1 MSSLL
6 TDAQK
11 TQLAADLDSVFDTFS
26 EVIVL
31 HFDSKVAT
39 ITTSANYSRYY
50 QKTSGG
56 QIKTPQH
63 ETVNAC
69 VLYLS
74 QQEVDILNADGMG
87 SQIKIPVQAGAIR
100 IRMKQS
106 EATRLTDVK
115 KFEFDNKRFEPIG
128 PRKRH
133 GLFSRNR
140 VDIICN
146 PTED

>member
-11 TQLAADLDSVFDTFS
+11 DQLSADLMAVFDTFS

-39 ITTSANYSRYY
+39 IVSSANYSRYY

-56 QIKTPQH
+56 QIKTPQNAQA
-63 ETVNAC
+63 NAC
-69 VLYLS
+69 VHYLT

-100 IRMKQS
+100 IRMKQA
-106 EATRLTDVK
+106 EASRLTDVK
-115 KFEFDNKRFEPIG
+115 KFEFDDKRFEPIG

-133 GLFSRNR
+133 GLFARNM
-140 VDIICN
+140 VDMICN